1 MQVSLVEQP
10 TVSYGIVVQGGDIS
24 FLPGLET
31 FINNF
36 LRDHVLQPY
45 VLPEGV
51 SVPLDPEAGRAN
63 VRIPPLYL
71 H

>member
-1 MQVSLVEQP
+1 MEQP

-24 FLPGLET
+24 FLPGLEA

-45 VLPEGV
+45 ILPEGV
-51 SVPLDPEAGRAN
+51 SVPLDPSAGRAN
-63 VRIPPLYL
+63 VRIALL
-71 H
+71 FATLLT